1 MKCYRVRNSCSRSST
16 KTINNISQATVV
28 VQIGAEEKG
37 ELEKQSGSGLSM
49 KASETFGPGG
59 PSAIV
64 TDGSECNDI
73 SR

>member
-1 MKCYRVRNSCSRSST
+1 M
-16 KTINNISQATVV
+16 V